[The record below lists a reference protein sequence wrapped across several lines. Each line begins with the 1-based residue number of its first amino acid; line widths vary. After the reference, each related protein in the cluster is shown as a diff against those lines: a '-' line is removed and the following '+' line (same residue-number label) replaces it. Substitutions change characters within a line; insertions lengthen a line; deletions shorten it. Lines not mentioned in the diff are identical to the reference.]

1 MAKQLEIGRIG
12 APHGVR
18 GEVHVIPLFEFPE
31 KILKLKKILVSGDGW
46 LDITS
51 ARFHKQ
57 FILMKFVGID
67 TIEQVERIKNKCIF
81 ALREQLGELPEGR
94 YYIEDII
101 GISVFDLSGNLLGKL
116 AEVITTGSNDVY
128 VVKKAGEKDLLLP
141 ALKSVIKV
149 YDLANEKIIV
159 EPPIWEEEK

>member
-18 GEVHVIPLFEFPE
+18 GEIRVIPLFEFPE